1 MNNILVC
8 LLGGTIGSH
17 IDGKNI
23 KLGSSLN
30 DKFWAKAGAGFNLR
44 KISPLSYSSEDATVQ
59 DYKEAFKAIIEEVE
73 KDRPDGVLI
82 LHGTDTAAYFAQLA
96 VRVLSFLD
104 IPVVITGSKL
114 PPDDPRTDAIK
125 NVKFS
130 LALLAA
136 GALSEAGCKTFGV
149 VFCDSFMG
157 ESTFVPARLATDP
170 DYNGDHKKFAVK
182 GDESFLGRK
191 EAMEFLSKETS
202 PKILTIPNVPGFPYD
217 TIDVSSYDMILI
229 EAYHSGTQNSKLL
242 PEFVRKASE
251 AKVRCY
257 LAPARVNKNSYES
270 ENELTKAGLIKMT
283 DIPLEGAWAQLQLL
297 QNN

>member
-17 IDGKNI
+17 IEGKNI

-30 DKFWAKAGAGFNLR
+30 DKFWNKAGAGFNLR
-44 KISPLSYSSEDATVQ
+44 KISPLSYSSEDATVA
-59 DYKEAFKAIIEEVE
+59 DYKAAFRAIIDEVE

-114 PPDDPRTDAIK
+114 PPDDPKTDAIK
-125 NVKFS
+125 NVKFA
-130 LALLAA
+130 LALLGA
-136 GALSEAGCKTFGV
+136 GALSEAGRKTFGI
-149 VFCDSFMG
+149 VFCDSFM
-157 ESTFVPARLATDP
+157 EDSTFVPAWQATDA

-182 GDESFLGRK
+182 GTEVFLDRK
-191 EAMEFLSKETS
+191 SVMEFLEKES
-202 PKILTIPNVPGFPYD
+202 VPKILTVPNVPGFPYE
-217 TIDVSSYDMILI
+217 TIDPSLYDMVLI
-229 EAYHSGTQNSKLL
+229 EAYHSGTQNSKTL
-242 PEFVRKASE
+242 PDFVRRATE

-257 LAPARVNKNSYES
+257 LAPAKVNKNSYES
-270 ENELTKAGLIKMT
+270 ENELTKAGIIKMT
-283 DIPLEGAWAQLQLL
+283 DVPLEGAWAQLQLF
-297 QNN
+297 